1 MQFNPMQ
8 FITMMKN
15 GQNPEQLML
24 NFLAVQASGNPMM
37 ENLLAMAKNYDVKG
51 IEEIVRNICA
61 NNGVDFEKEFNAF
74 KRSLGLK

>member
-24 NFLAVQASGNPMM
+24 NFLATQASGNPMM
-37 ENLLAMAKNYDVKG
+37 ENLLALAKNHDVKG
-51 IEEIVRNICA
+51 IEEIARNICE
-61 NNGVDFEKEFNAF
+61 NNGVDFYKEFNAF
-74 KRSLGLK
+74 KQQLGLK